1 MDKPATLDHPIHDL
15 LRRRWSPRA
24 FSPEPVQPGA
34 LRSLLEAARWA
45 ASASNLQPWHFIV
58 ARKEDEAAF
67 ETMLSCLVP
76 FNQGWCRH
84 APVLMLTIAKMTT
97 DKGEPNPHAWH
108 DIGQAAAQLTVQAS
122 ALGLY
127 AHQMAGIE
135 AARIREAYAIPV
147 GYDPVTAIALGY
159 VGSPDMLD
167 EKLKAREIAPRARRP
182 LSEFVFAGTFGKA
195 AKL

>member
-1 MDKPATLDHPIHDL
+1 MDKPAALDHPIHDL

-24 FSPEPVQPGA
+24 FSAEAVQPEA

-58 ARKEDEAAF
+58 ARKEDKAAF

-84 APVLMLTIAKMTT
+84 APVLMLTVAKMTT

-108 DIGQAAAQLTVQAS
+108 DVGQAAAQLTVQAS

-127 AHQMAGIE
+127 VHQMAGIE
-135 AARIREAYAIPV
+135 PARIRETYGVPA
-147 GYDPVTAIALGY
+147 GHDPVTAIALGY

-182 LSEFVFAGTFGKA
+182 LSEFVFSGGFGRP